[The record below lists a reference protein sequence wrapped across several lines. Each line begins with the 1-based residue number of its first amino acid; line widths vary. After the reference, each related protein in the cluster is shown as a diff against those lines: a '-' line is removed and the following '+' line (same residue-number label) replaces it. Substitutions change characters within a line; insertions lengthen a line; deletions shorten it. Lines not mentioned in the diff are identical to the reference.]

1 MSGAKFLV
9 DELRRARVAA
19 GLSQEDLGKLINYS
33 ASHVSAIELG
43 SRAPRADY
51 LMAVDDALNTGGLF
65 QRVLQEV
72 VSLDLALPWLRDW
85 ILVEREAR
93 ALRWFEPLVVP
104 GLLQTE
110 AYARATL
117 ADEMLTPEEVDRLV
131 ASRLGRQ
138 AILSAE
144 RPPLLIAVLDESILH
159 RHAYG
164 NSATMAEQL
173 DHLVAYAEL
182 PNVQVHIVPA
192 TVGMYPGLAGAFI
205 IAETPDGGHV
215 AHTDGP
221 LTAQITE
228 RLADLARLADK
239 WERIRGEALPRG
251 QSLDLIRKAATSWR

>member
-9 DELRRARVAA
+9 DELRRARMAA
-19 GLSQEDLGKLINYS
+19 GLSQEDLGRLISYS

-43 SRAPRADY
+43 TRAPRADY
-51 LMAVDDALNTGGLF
+51 LTAVDEALHTGGLF

-85 ILVEREAR
+85 ILVEREAT

-117 ADEMLTPEEVDRLV
+117 AGEMLTPEEVDRLI

-138 AILSAE
+138 TVLTRD
-144 RPPLLIAVLDESILH
+144 RPPLLVAVLDESILH
-159 RHAYG
+159 RNAYD
-164 NSATMAEQL
+164 NAATMAEQL
-173 DHLVAYAEL
+173 DHLATSAEM
-182 PNVQVHIVPA
+182 PNVQVHIVP
-192 TVGMYPGLAGAFI
+192 TSVGMHLGLSGAFI

-215 AHTDGP
+215 AHADGP

-228 RLADLARLADK
+228 RPVDLAILAAR

-251 QSLDLIRKAATSWR
+251 QSLDLIRKVATSWT